1 MVEKGIHNCL
11 LSYENAFSKEIMN
24 DILSGKRALL
34 NSLSEFESYLSIQAK
49 QKERCGFYLAK
60 PEIDRLPHFML
71 YNKKFNKKL
80 KDKIDLMYENF
91 SYSND
96 ILNQLIVFNS
106 DF

>member
-1 MVEKGIHNCL
+1 M
-11 LSYENAFSKEIMN
+11 S
-24 DILSGKRALL
+24 DILLGKRVLIY
-34 NSLSEFESYLSIQAK
+34 SISKFKSYLSIRVK
-49 QKERCGFYLAK
+49 QKERCGFYLAESVYTHG
-60 PEIDRLPHFML
+60 PSFML

-96 ILNQLIVFNS
+96 ILNQLIFCNS